1 MKTQTHTLGHTR
13 YTDGH
18 HTHTHT
24 NRTQRGRRIRAHTQT
39 HAHKGEGTYTHTHRH
54 RPTHTQRDRHRT
66 HGTDIRIHT
75 HTHALTA
82 KSSLSWPPQQSDG
95 GVKFVPCIWWTS
107 IQYSTGYRSIAETA
121 LVPIQVAR
129 LKIKQLSCSQRRWVR
144 QRTDLAPAKV
154 GEPSYPLKLL

>member
-1 MKTQTHTLGHTR
+1 MISRNEDTDAHTWTHTVHRWTP
-13 YTDGH
+13 H
-18 HTHTHT
+18 AHTHT

-82 KSSLSWPPQQSDG
+82 KSSLPWPPQQSDG

-129 LKIKQLSCSQRRWVR
+129 LKIK
-144 QRTDLAPAKV
+144 
-154 GEPSYPLKLL
+154 